1 MRTAEGV
8 KAWSSQVIRNILT
21 NEKYIGDAL
30 LQKTYITNCIEKK
43 VVKNP
48 GDRPMYYVENHHEA
62 IIPKVIF
69 QRVQEEMIRRSSKR
83 KVMQRSGK
91 TEQGKYSSK
100 YALSEILVCGECGTP
115 YKRCT
120 WARNGKKRIVWR
132 CVSRLEFGKK
142 YCHNSPTIDEGK
154 LHNAIVTALNEFGA
168 IRSEVEHG
176 CLDLVRMAQRHDE
189 NGGMDLLALQQQL
202 EFLAA
207 EQALVVDKLLK
218 DMNDSNLNAQLKA
231 LTEEKQTILDQIA
244 GQQQDETQQAIQ
256 TSRMAE
262 MQEFLAQQ
270 PMKFTEYD
278 DEITRKLVERITVVD
293 AETIQVKIR
302 DTEVVLGERLH

>member
-1 MRTAEGV
+1 
-8 KAWSSQVIRNILT
+8 
-21 NEKYIGDAL
+21 
-30 LQKTYITNCIEKK
+30 
-43 VVKNP
+43 
-48 GDRPMYYVENHHEA
+48 
-62 IIPKVIF
+62 
-69 QRVQEEMIRRSSKR
+69 
-83 KVMQRSGK
+83 
-91 TEQGKYSSK
+91 
-100 YALSEILVCGECGTP
+100 
-115 YKRCT
+115 
-120 WARNGKKRIVWR
+120 
-132 CVSRLEFGKK
+132 
-142 YCHNSPTIDEGK
+142 
-154 LHNAIVTALNEFGA
+154 
-168 IRSEVEHG
+168 
-176 CLDLVRMAQRHDE
+176 MAQRHDE